1 MSSIESSTVSRSVT
15 RGMSSAL
22 GSQMQLVR
30 NEIRLQFRNGFYAA
44 YSVMTAMFFVIL
56 VVLPAGWREAGF
68 TVIVLMDPAFMGFFF
83 AGGLVLLER
92 EQGVLAFV
100 LTRGRGFAAYWFAK
114 VGAILALA
122 FVVVGVLWSL
132 SVVLGY
138 IPLDLVGLLYLAG
151 GLLLSVPAFFS
162 LGMVM
167 AGWKPRIIE
176 YFVYSSIALLP
187 LMFPLVELGGI
198 SVGLWGMLSPV
209 WGGLVLIGSMFEQ
222 SLSLLEL
229 GGAVVSLVVWNL
241 LAYRWAGRAFA
252 RLAGIGADAR
262 PKPSSLGQK
271 AGSVAAGASSGAGA
285 DGGAVSAA
293 HGAPTLGSRRGMLGI
308 SPAAADIRLMLR
320 DRVSMIILFAPLLAA
335 AVLGRGLPWLLHG
348 SGSGGAA
355 VLPAAVGA
363 AVLPFMDNIRSFA
376 LLLGVLMYGMV
387 GAFLILD
394 EKDGGVLPF
403 LRTLPGK
410 PGWFILRRGRLL
422 LLLHAVALLPTVLI
436 GGLYHGDPLRFGL
449 SLVVDAVALPAMFLA
464 MGLLAANK
472 VQGLA
477 MAKILNLCTL
487 PPLLLIALPGSWAWV
502 VGIFPTAWGSLIRLS
517 ATGTTQVAIAT
528 LIGLVYTGG
537 LVAVLY
543 RKAVR
548 MSG

>member
-1 MSSIESSTVSRSVT
+1 MSTVVT
-15 RGMSSAL
+15 
-22 GSQMQLVR
+22 SQIQLMG

-44 YSVMTAMFFVIL
+44 YTVMTAMFFIIL
-56 VVLPAGWREAGF
+56 VALPAGWREAGF

-100 LTRGRGFAAYWFAK
+100 LTRGRGFASYWFGK
-114 VGAILALA
+114 VGAVLALA
-122 FVVVGVLWSL
+122 FLVVGVLWSL
-132 SVVLGY
+132 AFVLGF
-138 IPLDLVGLLYLAG
+138 IPLNLVGLLYLAA

-162 LGMVM
+162 LGIVI

-176 YFVYSSIALLP
+176 YFVYSSIAVLP
-187 LMFPLVELGGI
+187 LAFPLVELGGWR
-198 SVGLWGMLSPV
+198 VGLWGMLSPI
-209 WGGLVLIGSMFEQ
+209 WGGLVLIGSMFSQ
-222 SLSLLEL
+222 SRSLLEL
-229 GGAVVSLVVWNL
+229 GGAVLSLVVWNL

-252 RLAGIGADAR
+252 RLAGIGAHAPPGPPR
-262 PKPSSLGQK
+262 PRALAVGGEV
-271 AGSVAAGASSGAGA
+271 AGAAEAPGGGAAGTP
-285 DGGAVSAA
+285 VV
-293 HGAPTLGSRRGMLGI
+293 TRKSRRGVPGI
-308 SPAAADIRLMLR
+308 SPAAADLRLMLR
-320 DRVSMIILFAPLLAA
+320 DRVSMLILVAPLLAA
-335 AVLGRGLPWLLHG
+335 AVLGRGIPWLLQANG
-348 SGSGGAA
+348 TGGAA
-355 VLPAAVGA
+355 LLPEAVGA

-422 LLLHAVALLPTVLI
+422 VLLHAVALLPTVLI

-449 SLVVDAVALPAMFLA
+449 SLVVDAVALPAMFLG

-477 MAKILNLCTL
+477 MAKVLNLCTL
-487 PPLLLIALPGSWAWV
+487 PPLLLIALPESWAWV

-517 ATGTTQVAIAT
+517 AGSSVEVAIAAV
-528 LIGLVYTGG
+528 IGLVYTGG
-537 LVAVLY
+537 LVAALY
-543 RKAVR
+543 HKALR

>member
-1 MSSIESSTVSRSVT
+1 MSSTVSRIMSRGVT
-15 RGMSSAL
+15 RVMSPAAT
-22 GSQMQLVR
+22 SQLQLVR
-30 NEIRLQFRNGFYAA
+30 NEIRLQLRNGFYAA
-44 YSVMTAMFFVIL
+44 YTVMTAMFFVIL
-56 VVLPAGWREAGF
+56 VALPAGWREAGF

-100 LTRGRGFAAYWFAK
+100 LTRGRGFTSYWFTK

-122 FVVVGVLWSL
+122 FLVVGVLWSL

-138 IPLDLVGLLYLAG
+138 IPLDVLGVLYLAG

-187 LMFPLVELGGI
+187 LVFPLVELGGI
-198 SVGLWGMLSPV
+198 TVGLWGMLSPV

-222 SLSLLEL
+222 SLTALEL
-229 GGAVVSLVVWNL
+229 GGAVVSLVVWNV

-262 PKPSSLGQK
+262 PKSRPLAPKAAGSSSGAAGAGSLGQ
-271 AGSVAAGASSGAGA
+271 ALEASTLAAGASG
-285 DGGAVSAA
+285 
-293 HGAPTLGSRRGMLGI
+293 RGVLSI

-320 DRVSMIILFAPLLAA
+320 DRVSMLILAAPLLAE
-335 AVLGRGLPWLLHG
+335 AVLGRGLPWLLHE
-348 SGSGGAA
+348 SVSGGAA
-355 VLPAAVGA
+355 ALPAAVGA

-394 EKDGGVLPF
+394 EKDGGGLPF

-422 LLLHAVALLPTVLI
+422 LLLHAVALPATVLI
-436 GGLYHGDPLRFGL
+436 GGLYHGGPLRFAV
-449 SLVVDAVALPAMFLA
+449 SLVVDAAALPAMFLA
-464 MGLLAANK
+464 MGLLASNK

-477 MAKILNLCTL
+477 MAKVLNICTL
-487 PPLLLIALPGSWAWV
+487 PPLLLIALPDSWAWV

-517 ATGTTQVAIAT
+517 ATGPTQVAVAA

-543 RKAVR
+543 RKAVL